1 MQVTE
6 DVETCATT
14 SRFPNRR
21 LSSSTLKREQSG
33 WLSSLARMAPVSL
46 AVATAAPVLSGLLLL
61 WQAWLLSQALNLSIV
76 QGAVVAEIRPFMLII
91 VGIIAL
97 RAAIVWVGERAASRG
112 AERIKMQLRQ
122 TLFSI
127 LLARGP
133 QWSGS
138 RVSGELASTMI
149 DQTEALDGFFVR
161 YLPSSIAAAFLPLAF
176 GLVLLPI
183 DWIVA
188 LLLLIT
194 APLIP
199 VFMALV
205 GWGAEA
211 ASKQHQGTL
220 TRLSGLFADRVRG
233 ALTLRLFGRSHAE
246 VETVRKASQ
255 DLSQKTMAVLRI
267 AFLSSAVLEFFAA
280 LGVAGVAVYI
290 GLSYLGMLGAAQSTM
305 SLQAGLF
312 CLFLAPEVYNP
323 LRQFAA
329 NYHDRAAA
337 RAAVEQLHDVFESLP
352 DYVAM
357 RDAPVAREARTPAS
371 SATYRNATRDAYSG
385 PVLQLAHVCVRLPER
400 QHAVLDDVSL
410 NLNHN
415 QKVALMGISGSGKT
429 TLLEAIC
436 GLRRRCGG
444 QIVFA
449 GSAVADT
456 SSLSVN
462 DGVVL
467 ISQRPFF
474 APGSIAENLR
484 IAAPE
489 ADETALW
496 NALDQACAADFVQ
509 ALPDGLATRL
519 GVGGYGLSGGQL
531 HRLALSRL
539 FLTDPQLILLDEPT
553 AHLDAQTRDAV
564 MRSLC
569 QFVKHRAMLVAT
581 HDPVVAQFL
590 DATWRL
596 ENARVIVA

>member
-1 MQVTE
+1 MRVTD
-6 DVETCATT
+6 DVDSRAAT
-14 SRFPNRR
+14 SHLPSSR

-33 WLSSLARMAPVSL
+33 WLSRLARIAPVNL
-46 AVATAAPVLSGLLLL
+46 AVAIAAPVLSGLLLL
-61 WQAWLLSQALNLSIV
+61 WQAWLLSHALNLSIAE
-76 QGAVVAEIRPFMLII
+76 GATVAEIRPFILTI

-97 RAAIVWVGERAASRG
+97 RAAIVWVGERVASQG

-138 RVSGELASTMI
+138 RVSGELASTVI

-176 GLVLLPI
+176 GLVLLPV

-233 ALTLRLFGRSHAE
+233 ALTLRLFGRSRAE
-246 VETVRKASQ
+246 VETVRKASH
-255 DLSQKTMAVLRI
+255 DLSRKTMAVLRI

-290 GLSYLGMLGAAQSTM
+290 GLSYLGMLGDAQSSM

-352 DYVAM
+352 DYAVVRDLVETQSTGTSVSSVTH
-357 RDAPVAREARTPAS
+357 RDA
-371 SATYRNATRDAYSG
+371 TYGADPE
-385 PVLQLAHVCVRLPER
+385 PVLQLSHVVVRMPER
-400 QHAVLDDVSL
+400 QHAVLDDV
-410 NLNHN
+410 NLCLHRD
-415 QKVALMGISGSGKT
+415 QKIALMGISGSGKT
-429 TLLEAIC
+429 TLLETIC
-436 GLRRRCGG
+436 GLRQRSQGK
-444 QIVFA
+444 IVFA
-449 GSAVADT
+449 GTEVSV
-456 SSLSVN
+456 SGSLSVH
-462 DGVVL
+462 DRVVL

-474 APGSIAENLR
+474 APSSIAENLR
-484 IAAPE
+484 IAAPD

-496 NALDQACAADFVQ
+496 HALNQACASGFVQ

-531 HRLALSRL
+531 HRLALARL
-539 FLTDPQLILLDEPT
+539 FLTNPLLILLDEPT

-564 MRSLC
+564 LTSLC
-569 QFVKHRAMLVAT
+569 QFAKQRAMLVAT

-596 ENARVIVA
+596 ENAKVIAE